1 MFVRF
6 ILAKIEGAGHMGGGV
21 GVAHRQVDH
30 IQTQFVVQIAHQADG
45 FSQIGRHAAL
55 RTDTEAPRVGVAVVD
70 ADARRDHKAVVLV
83 HLGGA
88 DSVFQQAEAVFK
100 AAAVLAGA
108 VVGGCQLCQQVAV
121 AALDV
126 HRVKAC
132 FLGKGGCLAE
142 LFFQPFQ
149 VIVRHD
155 AGVIRG
161 AVLLQNRVAVGN
173 HRGGL
178 IAGVGV
184 APAVVGLHD
193 QIRRIA
199 VGLEARLLDG
209 GGHLLEL
216 VQRVTGQQQLRL
228 GGSSLLH
235 NGDCLEPDDRAATD
249 SLVDIAAGRIL
260 GGCAFGRR
268 VRALHGRDAQ
278 TVREGNIT
286 HGQRLRHRV
295 GVGCKGQVNTQLCGT
310 LLDFF

>member
-6 ILAKIEGAGHMGGGV
+6 ILAKIERAGHMGRGV
-21 GVAHRQVDH
+21 GVAHRQVHH
-30 IQTQFVVQIAHQADG
+30 IQPQLVVQLMHKADRLG
-45 FSQIGRHAAL
+45 QIGRRAAL
-55 RTDTEAPRVGVAVVD
+55 RADAKAPRVGVAVVD
-70 ADARRDHKAVVLV
+70 AKAGGNHKVVVLI

-88 DSVFQQAEAVFK
+88 DAVFQQAEAVFK

-161 AVLLQNRVAVGN
+161 AVLLQNRVAVGD
-173 HRGGL
+173 HRGRL
-178 IAGVGV
+178 VAGVRV
-184 APAVVGLHD
+184 AAAVVGLHD

-216 VQRVTGQQQLRL
+216 VQRVAGQQQLRL

-286 HGQRLRHRV
+286 HSQRLRQRV

>member
-1 MFVRF
+1 MH
-6 ILAKIEGAGHMGGGV
+6 KAGRLG
-21 GVAHRQVDH
+21 
-30 IQTQFVVQIAHQADG
+30 
-45 FSQIGRHAAL
+45 QIGRRATL
-55 RTDTEAPRVGVAVVD
+55 RADAKAPRVGVAVVD
-70 ADARRDHKAVVLV
+70 ADARRDHKAVILV

-88 DSVFQQAEAVFK
+88 DAVFQKAEAVFK

-108 VVGGCQLCQQVAV
+108 IVSRGQLGQQVAV

-126 HRVKAC
+126 DGVETGL
-132 FLGKGGCLAE
+132 LGELRGLAE

-149 VIVRHD
+149 VVVRHD
-155 AGVIRG
+155 AGVVRRT
-161 AVLLQNRVAVGN
+161 VLLQNRVAVGD

-178 IAGVGV
+178 VAGVGV
-184 APAVVGLHD
+184 AAAVVRLHD
-193 QIRRIA
+193 EVRRIA
-199 VGLEARLLDG
+199 VGLHAGLLDG

-216 VQRVTGQQQLRL
+216 VQRVAGQQQLRL

-235 NGDCLEPDDRAATD
+235 NGDCLEPDDRAAAD

-286 HGQRLRHRV
+286 HRQRLRQHM
-295 GVGCKGQVNTQLCGT
+295 GIGCKGQVNAQFSGALF
-310 LLDFF
+310 DFF

>member
-1 MFVRF
+1 M
-6 ILAKIEGAGHMGGGV
+6 
-21 GVAHRQVDH
+21 
-30 IQTQFVVQIAHQADG
+30 
-45 FSQIGRHAAL
+45 
-55 RTDTEAPRVGVAVVD
+55 
-70 ADARRDHKAVVLV
+70 
-83 HLGGA
+83 
-88 DSVFQQAEAVFK
+88 
-100 AAAVLAGA
+100 
-108 VVGGCQLCQQVAV
+108 

-126 HRVKAC
+126 DGVETGL
-132 FLGKGGCLAE
+132 LGKLRCLAE

-161 AVLLQNRVAVGN
+161 AVLLQNRVTIGN

-193 QIRRIA
+193 QIRCVA
-199 VGLEARLLDG
+199 VGLEARLFDG
-209 GGHLLEL
+209 GSHLFEL
-216 VQRVTGQQQLRL
+216 VQCVAVQQQLRL

-235 NGDCLEPDDRAATD
+235 NGDCLEPDDRAAAD

-286 HGQRLRHRV
+286 HSQRLRQRV

>member
-1 MFVRF
+1 M
-6 ILAKIEGAGHMGGGV
+6 
-21 GVAHRQVDH
+21 
-30 IQTQFVVQIAHQADG
+30 
-45 FSQIGRHAAL
+45 
-55 RTDTEAPRVGVAVVD
+55 
-70 ADARRDHKAVVLV
+70 
-83 HLGGA
+83 
-88 DSVFQQAEAVFK
+88 
-100 AAAVLAGA
+100 
-108 VVGGCQLCQQVAV
+108 

-126 HRVKAC
+126 DGIKAC
-132 FLGKGGCLAE
+132 LFCQQSGLAE
-142 LFFQPFQ
+142 LDLQTLQ
-149 VIVRHD
+149 VVVAD
-155 AGVIRG
+155 NAGVIRG
-161 AVLLQNRVAVGN
+161 AVLLQNRVAVGD
-173 HRGGL
+173 HRGRL
-178 IAGVGV
+178 VAGVRV
-184 APAVVGLHD
+184 AAAVVGLHD

-216 VQRVTGQQQLRL
+216 VQRAAGQEQLRL

-235 NGDCLEPDDRAATD
+235 NGDCLEPDDRAAAD

-286 HGQRLRHRV
+286 HSQRLRQRV

>member
-1 MFVRF
+1 
-6 ILAKIEGAGHMGGGV
+6 MGRGV

-30 IQTQFVVQIAHQADG
+30 IQPQFVVQIAHQTDG

-55 RTDTEAPRVGVAVVD
+55 RTDAEAPRVGVAVVD

-88 DSVFQQAEAVFK
+88 DAVFQQAEAVFK

-121 AALDV
+121 ATLDV

-132 FLGKGGCLAE
+132 LLGKGGRLAE

-161 AVLLQNRVAVGN
+161 AVLLQNRVAVGD
-173 HRGGL
+173 HRGRL
-178 IAGVGV
+178 VAGVRV
-184 APAVVGLHD
+184 AAAVVGLHD
-193 QIRRIA
+193 QIRCVA

-209 GGHLLEL
+209 GSHLFEL
-216 VQRVTGQQQLRL
+216 VQRVAGQQQLRL

-235 NGDCLEPDDRAATD
+235 NGDCLKPDDRAAAD

-260 GGCAFGRR
+260 GGGTFGR
-268 VRALHGRDAQ
+268 
-278 TVREGNIT
+278 
-286 HGQRLRHRV
+286 
-295 GVGCKGQVNTQLCGT
+295 
-310 LLDFF
+310 

>member
-1 MFVRF
+1 M
-6 ILAKIEGAGHMGGGV
+6 
-21 GVAHRQVDH
+21 
-30 IQTQFVVQIAHQADG
+30 
-45 FSQIGRHAAL
+45 
-55 RTDTEAPRVGVAVVD
+55 
-70 ADARRDHKAVVLV
+70 
-83 HLGGA
+83 
-88 DSVFQQAEAVFK
+88 
-100 AAAVLAGA
+100 
-108 VVGGCQLCQQVAV
+108 

-161 AVLLQNRVAVGN
+161 AVLLQNRVAVGD
-173 HRGGL
+173 HRGRL
-178 IAGVGV
+178 VAGVRV
-184 APAVVGLHD
+184 ASAVVGLHD

-209 GGHLLEL
+209 SSHLLEL
-216 VQRVTGQQQLRL
+216 VQRVAGQQQLRL
-228 GGSSLLH
+228 RGSPLLH
-235 NGDCLEPDDRAATD
+235 NGDCLEPDDRAAAD

-286 HGQRLRHRV
+286 HGQRLRQRV

>member
-1 MFVRF
+1 M
-6 ILAKIEGAGHMGGGV
+6 
-21 GVAHRQVDH
+21 
-30 IQTQFVVQIAHQADG
+30 
-45 FSQIGRHAAL
+45 
-55 RTDTEAPRVGVAVVD
+55 
-70 ADARRDHKAVVLV
+70 
-83 HLGGA
+83 
-88 DSVFQQAEAVFK
+88 
-100 AAAVLAGA
+100 
-108 VVGGCQLCQQVAV
+108 

-161 AVLLQNRVAVGN
+161 AVLLQNRVTIGN

-193 QIRRIA
+193 QIRCVA

-209 GGHLLEL
+209 GSHLFEL
-216 VQRVTGQQQLRL
+216 VQCVAVQQQLRL

-235 NGDCLEPDDRAATD
+235 NGDCLEPDDRAAAD

-286 HGQRLRHRV
+286 HGQRLRQRV
-295 GVGCKGQVNTQLCGT
+295 GVGCKGQVNTQLCGA
-310 LLDFF
+310 LFDFF

>member
-1 MFVRF
+1 M
-6 ILAKIEGAGHMGGGV
+6 
-21 GVAHRQVDH
+21 
-30 IQTQFVVQIAHQADG
+30 
-45 FSQIGRHAAL
+45 
-55 RTDTEAPRVGVAVVD
+55 
-70 ADARRDHKAVVLV
+70 
-83 HLGGA
+83 
-88 DSVFQQAEAVFK
+88 
-100 AAAVLAGA
+100 
-108 VVGGCQLCQQVAV
+108 

-126 HRVKAC
+126 DGVETGL
-132 FLGKGGCLAE
+132 LGKLRRLTE

-161 AVLLQNRVAVGN
+161 AVLLQNWVAVGD
-173 HRGGL
+173 HRGRL
-178 IAGVGV
+178 VAGVRV
-184 APAVVGLHD
+184 AAAVVGLHD

-216 VQRVTGQQQLRL
+216 VQRVAGQQQLRL

-286 HGQRLRHRV
+286 HGQRLRQRV
-295 GVGCKGQVNTQLCGT
+295 GVGCKGQVNTQLCGA
-310 LLDFF
+310 LFDFF